1 MELEAHF
8 YKTNITQLE
17 AHLTK
22 QLKLGCIHIRFQL
35 HKVPL
40 SADYSRRRPC
50 SHLICHDHELSIAQ
64 TLQGIWVTVV
74 LPVLQTQD
82 LDDVVDLSVLHNL
95 ERGSQV
101 NKTWLDPGAKAL
113 QALDYEQK
121 SINRITS
128 IIKTVK

>member
-1 MELEAHF
+1 MHF
-8 YKTNITQLE
+8 NETNIAQLE

-22 QLKLGCIHIRFQL
+22 QLKLTAFTFVSSCI
-35 HKVPL
+35 KVPL

-82 LDDVVDLSVLHNL
+82 LDDVVDLGVLHNL
-95 ERGSQV
+95 ERGSEV

-113 QALDYEQK
+113 QSLD
-121 SINRITS
+121 
-128 IIKTVK
+128 